1 MTKQLLINGI
11 EMLNIDEIN
20 KMLNLNEIQK

>member
-11 EMLNIDEIN
+11 EMLKIDEIN